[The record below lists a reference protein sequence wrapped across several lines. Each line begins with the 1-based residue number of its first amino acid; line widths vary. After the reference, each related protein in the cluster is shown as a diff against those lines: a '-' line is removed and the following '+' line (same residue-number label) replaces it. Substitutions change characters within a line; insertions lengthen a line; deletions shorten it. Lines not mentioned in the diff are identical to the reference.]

1 MRTLLVLAVAG
12 LMLPRI
18 GWSEDVARNVRFEFA
33 TTLNAVLSD
42 TLDSRRNKPGDAVKA
57 RTSEDVKADGVVV
70 IPRGA
75 KLVGRVTEAQI
86 AANKGEQARLGVVF
100 ERAELKD
107 GRQVSLQARLH
118 ALAAPEGA
126 AGNRAALAG
135 GGFGGGFGSGSSA
148 VGDMMS
154 ASSSGEETHALGTGR
169 PKQEN
174 LEPSP
179 GAIGGLNPSGAL
191 YASSR
196 GVFGL
201 EEISLEPNTAAG
213 TGSSVILANARTVR
227 LPSGTRM
234 LLSVESAATR

>member
-1 MRTLLVLAVAG
+1 MRTLFALAATA
-12 LMLPRI
+12 LLLPRI
-18 GWSEDVARNVRFEFA
+18 GWSEDLAIKFEFG

-42 TLDSRRNKPGDAVKA
+42 TLDSRKSKPGDTIKA
-57 RTSEDVKADGVVV
+57 KTSEDVKADGAVV

-75 KLVGRVTEAQI
+75 RLIGRITEAQT
-86 AANKGEQARLGVVF
+86 AANKDEQARLGVVF

-107 GRQVSLQARLH
+107 GRQVLLLAKLH

-126 AGNRAALAG
+126 ASDRSVLAG

-148 VGDMMS
+148 VGDLMS
-154 ASSSGEETHALGTGR
+154 SSSSGDETRSSGPGRSQEEH
-169 PKQEN
+169 

-179 GAIGGLNPSGAL
+179 GAVGGLNSGGTL

-196 GVFGL
+196 GVFGFEDL
-201 EEISLEPNTAAG
+201 RLEPNMAAG
-213 TGSSVILANARTVR
+213 TGSSVILSNARTVR

-234 LLSVESAATR
+234 LLSVESARGR